1 SPVAGR
7 SWMIAIPVVLLV
19 AVLGA
24 LAVSSPGRF
33 ADSLDRFGGEREDA
47 RVYIWE
53 DGAYAADRYWPI
65 GSGTGT
71 FDEVFQIDES
81 LENMSVRTAGRA
93 HNDYLEVAI
102 EAGVPGLALVA
113 GWLLL
118 LLWLIWR
125 ARNSHD
131 RWIAWSGALILL
143 VIALQSVT
151 DYPLRNHAMLTFASF
166 GLLVL
171 ARFGAPP
178 PDAPEQEIIP

>member
-1 SPVAGR
+1 MA
-7 SWMIAIPVVLLV
+7 AIPIVLVV

-24 LAVSSPGRF
+24 LVAFSPGRF
-33 ADSLDRFGGEREDA
+33 ADTLDRFGGDREDA

-53 DGAYAADRYWPI
+53 DGAYAADRYWPL

-81 LENMSVRTAGRA
+81 LENMSVRRAGRA

-102 EAGVPGLALVA
+102 EAGVPGLVLIA
-113 GWLLL
+113 GWLAL
-118 LLWLIWR
+118 LLWLSWR

-131 RWIAWSGALILL
+131 RWIAWSGAVILL
-143 VIALQSVT
+143 VIALQSIT
-151 DYPLRNHAMLTFASF
+151 DYPLRNLSMLTFASF
-166 GLLVL
+166 GLLIL

-178 PDAPEQEIIP
+178 QHEPEQEIIR